1 MKAKER
7 DLMLKTFPWPRE
19 TMRTVLDRAS
29 AKRAFEGH
37 SRAAGT
43 PAPAQGRADENVQGS
58 DRLDEFA
65 AHGAATPGERLRL
78 LALAARHC
86 R

>member
-1 MKAKER
+1 MKARER
-7 DLMLKTFPWPRE
+7 DLMLKTFPWPRG
-19 TMRTVLDRAS
+19 TIRAVLGRA
-29 AKRAFEGH
+29 
-37 SRAAGT
+37 SRAAVT
-43 PAPAQGRADENVQGS
+43 PAAAQGRADENVQGS